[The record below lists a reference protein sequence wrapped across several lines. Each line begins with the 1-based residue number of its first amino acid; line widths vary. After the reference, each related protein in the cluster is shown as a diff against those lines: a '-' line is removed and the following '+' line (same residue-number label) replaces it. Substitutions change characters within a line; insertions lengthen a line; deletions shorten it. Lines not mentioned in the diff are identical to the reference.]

1 MRQVVLYIA
10 MSLDGYIADTEGGV
24 GWLDRLEGGQAG
36 YAALLKETDTVV
48 MGWNTYHQIT
58 TQLSPGAWPYEGLRC
73 YVATHRPLADTPRAR
88 FTADPCGLVRR
99 LKARPGKQIWLCG
112 GANLA
117 GQLLAAGLCDRL
129 WLSVAPVVLGG
140 GIPLFGPSGAPAA
153 LELLKARRDRELVEL
168 EYRCPAAGTV

>member
-99 LKARPGKQIWLCG
+99 LKAQPGKQIWLCG

-117 GQLLAAGLCDRL
+117 GQLLEAGLCDRL
-129 WLSVAPVVLGG
+129 RLSVAPVVLGG
-140 GIPLFGPSGAPAA
+140 GIPLFGRAGAPAA
-153 LELLKARRDRELVEL
+153 LELLKVRRDRELVEL